1 MVLRLI
7 IGFAALVAISLGAVW
22 MAQHSGE
29 IVIDWLGWRIKTST
43 PVLIIAAIL
52 FAMIVALLYR
62 FWRAMVGA
70 PRAFGIARTERRRRE
85 GYLALT
91 RGMVALAA
99 GDPEEARRQ
108 AKDANGRLD
117 EDEPLTMLL
126 LAQAAQLDGEE
137 GAAKRYFEAM
147 LERPET
153 EFLAL
158 RGLMVQSQRA
168 RDREETLKLARRA
181 HEIRP
186 KSKWVI
192 TELFEAEAAA
202 GNWKAAENLIRK
214 AVRQGAMAGD
224 EPTQYRAILQL
235 QQSVAAGAEGDEA
248 KALKLAR
255 EAHKT
260 NPDLLP
266 ALIAVARGM
275 LKAGKTSKA
284 EGFIE
289 HAWKKGP
296 HPELAEMYREAI
308 GIKDPLKRVQ
318 AIRALRNL
326 RGDHPESHL
335 AMARAALDAK
345 LWGEARRHLTEAR
358 NTGTGVGNSA
368 RWCRLMA
375 EVEEAEHGNTE
386 AARQWLSKAADA
398 PPDPGWVCDNCGATA
413 PGWNAICGHCGRFG
427 TIDWRMPPRTEPDPA
442 EPLEK
447 IEAKG
452 AGKEGAARDE
462 KEIKALPPAE
472 GEAPKPA
479 ASGVADGNTYDGDVA
494 VR

>member
-1 MVLRLI
+1 MLIRLL
-7 IGFAALVAISLGAVW
+7 IGFVVLVAVSLGAVW

-29 IVIDWLGWRIKTST
+29 IVVDWLGWRIRTST
-43 PVLIIAAIL
+43 PVLIIAVLL
-52 FAMIVALLYR
+52 FAAIVAMVYR

-70 PRAFGIARTERRRRE
+70 PRAFGIARIERRRRE

-108 AKDANGRLD
+108 ARDANARLD

-147 LERPET
+147 LQRPET

-192 TELFEAEAAA
+192 GELFEAEAAA

-214 AVRQGAMAGD
+214 AVRQGAMTGEA
-224 EPTQYRAILQL
+224 PARNRAILQL
-235 QQSVAAGAEGDEA
+235 QQSVAAAADGDDA
-248 KALKLAR
+248 RALKLAK
-255 EAHKT
+255 EANAT

-266 ALIAVARGM
+266 ALIAVSRGL
-275 LKAGKTSKA
+275 LKSGKSGKA
-284 EGFIE
+284 VSFIE
-289 HAWKKGP
+289 HAWKKAP
-296 HPELAEMYREAI
+296 HHDLARMYREAV
-308 GIKDPLKRVQ
+308 GEKDALKRVQ
-318 AIRALRNL
+318 SVRTLRNL

-358 NTGTGVGNSA
+358 NTGTGVGQSA

-386 AARQWLSKAADA
+386 AARQWLSRAADA

-413 PGWNAICGHCGRFG
+413 PDWNAICGHCTRFG

-447 IEAKG
+447 IEVKG
-452 AGKEGAARDE
+452 AATDGDG
-462 KEIKALPPAE
+462 IKALPAAE
-472 GEAPKPA
+472 STTPKPVV
-479 ASGVADGNTYDGDVA
+479 SGPTEGKPQDADAA